1 MSEKGVPE
9 EEREEEEAWDNPV
22 IGEQPDGWTKDALR
36 LAHNAIRKFPE
47 LRRRHRRFAGPAAVL
62 STGLVLLAGIA
73 VARRLRRG
81 ESPDEIL
88 DGLTPDEIENA
99 VRLDQDEE

>member
-1 MSEKGVPE
+1 MSEKGISE
-9 EEREEEEAWDNPV
+9 EERGEEEAWDDPV

-47 LRRRHRRFAGPAAVL
+47 LRRRHRRFAGPVAVL

-73 VARRLRRG
+73 VTRRLRRG
-81 ESPDEIL
+81 ESPEEIL
-88 DGLTPDEIENA
+88 DEVTSEEIENA
-99 VRLDQDEE
+99 VRLDEDED

>member
-1 MSEKGVPE
+1 LSEKGISG
-9 EEREEEEAWDNPV
+9 EAGEQEDTWEPV
-22 IGEQPDGWTKDALR
+22 IGDQPDGWTKDALR

-47 LRRRHRRFAGPAAVL
+47 LRRRHRRYAGPVAVL

-81 ESPDEIL
+81 ESPEEIL
-88 DGLTPDEIENA
+88 DELTPEEIENA
-99 VRLDQDEE
+99 VRLDEGEE